1 MDKDNI
7 FNNIDEYHSL
17 LSADIQKQLEQL
29 RQTIR
34 QAAPFATET
43 ISYGMSAFKQNRV
56 LVYYAAHKKH
66 IGFYPTASPIVKLAD
81 ELASYNTSKGA
92 IQFPLDQPLPLSLI
106 QEIVKFRVDEDAAR
120 AK

>member
-56 LVYYAAHKKH
+56 LVTPPRVPYSFRLINLFHCHSFKK
-66 IGFYPTASPIVKLAD
+66 S
-81 ELASYNTSKGA
+81 
-92 IQFPLDQPLPLSLI
+92 
-106 QEIVKFRVDEDAAR
+106 
-120 AK
+120 

>member
-1 MDKDNI
+1 MAC
-7 FNNIDEYHSL
+7 L
-17 LSADIQKQLEQL
+17 LSS
-29 RQTIR
+29 R
-34 QAAPFATET
+34 TECL
-43 ISYGMSAFKQNRV
+43 SM
-56 LVYYAAHKKH
+56 YAAHKKH

-92 IQFPLDQPLPLSLI
+92 IQFPIDQPLPLSLI

>member
-1 MDKDNI
+1 MDEDNI

-56 LVYYAAHKKH
+56 LVYVCC
-66 IGFYPTASPIVKLAD
+66 P
-81 ELASYNTSKGA
+81 
-92 IQFPLDQPLPLSLI
+92 
-106 QEIVKFRVDEDAAR
+106 
-120 AK
+120 